1 MIHAVVLA
9 AGLSS
14 RMGSQK
20 VVLPYGGSTVVGHI
34 ADELLAGAVDG
45 VLVVV
50 GHEAER
56 VREALGDR
64 RVTVVEN
71 PDYRAGMLSSVRCGL
86 RALPDGCEAVL
97 LALGDQPAVTSE
109 LVDEMIRSH
118 TATGK
123 GIVVPVCGGK
133 RGHPLLFSIRYRD
146 EVLSRFDDVGLRGL
160 LRTHPGDVFELTTP
174 NSAILSDIDRPEDY
188 DRALARLECDG
199 RE

>member
-1 MIHAVVLA
+1 MIHSVVLA

-34 ADELLAGAVDG
+34 ADELLAGAVDS

-118 TATGK
+118 AATGK

-133 RGHPLLFSIRYRD
+133 RGHPLLFAIRYRD
-146 EVLSRFDDVGLRGL
+146 EVLWRFDDVGLRGL
-160 LRTHPGDVFELTTP
+160 LRAHPGDVFELTTP
-174 NSAILSDIDRPEDY
+174 NSAILSDLDRPEDY
-188 DRALARLECDG
+188 DRALAQLECEG

>member
-34 ADELLAGAVDG
+34 ADELLAGAVDS

-123 GIVVPVCGGK
+123 GIVVPVCDGK

-160 LRTHPGDVFELTTP
+160 LGAHPGDVFELTTP
-174 NSAILSDIDRPEDY
+174 NSAILSDMDRPEDY
-188 DRALARLECDG
+188 ERALARLECDG

>member
-56 VREALGDR
+56 VREALGAR
-64 RVTVVEN
+64 RVAVVEN

-109 LVDEMIRSH
+109 LVDTMIRSH
-118 TATGK
+118 AATGK
-123 GIVVPVCGGK
+123 GIVVPVCGER
-133 RGHPLLFSIRYRD
+133 RGHPVLFSIRYRD

-160 LRTHPGDVFELTTP
+160 LRTHPGDVFELNTP
-174 NSAILSDIDRPEDY
+174 NSAILSDMDRPEDY

>member
-1 MIHAVVLA
+1 MICAVVLA

-20 VVLPYGGSTVVGHI
+20 LVLPYGGGTVVGHI
-34 ADELLAGAVDG
+34 ADELLAGAVDS

-56 VREALGDR
+56 VRGALGDR

-118 TATGK
+118 AATRK

-160 LRTHPGDVFELTTP
+160 LDAHPGDVFELTTLD
-174 NSAILSDIDRPEDY
+174 SAILSDMDCPEDY